1 MLNKIVVTS
10 DFESLKAKLESE
22 FGINNLR
29 FFISDDFLL
38 ENAKEVIAE
47 AYIAEKDEK
56 ILVINANSFRTE
68 AQNALLKIIEEPPR
82 NIKFIIVTQSKN
94 LLLPTVRSRM
104 LIENN
109 LIKKPKVTLDLN
121 LKTLSLKE
129 LTSFIDQ
136 KIADEQ
142 AQKFGKNEL
151 KELVGIIVTKA
162 VDSGY
167 KFSGD
172 EMDYFF
178 SLIKLADLNAKSHAV
193 LTPLLL
199 AIFQK
204 GRR

>member
-56 ILVINANSFRTE
+56 ILVIHANSFRTE

-94 LLLPTVRSRM
+94 LLLPTIRSRM
-104 LIENN
+104 LIENK
-109 LIKKPKVTLDLN
+109 LTKKPKMSVELN
-121 LKTLSLKE
+121 LKSLGLKE

-136 KIADEQ
+136 KIAEEQ

-151 KELVGIIVTKA
+151 KELVGAIVTKA

-167 KFSGD
+167 KFSGE
-172 EMDYFF
+172 EMEYFF
-178 SLIKLADLNAKSHAV
+178 SLIKLADLNAKSHAI
-193 LTPLLL
+193 LMPLLL
-199 AIFQK
+199 TIFEK

>member
-1 MLNKIVVTS
+1 MLNKSVVTS
-10 DFESLKAKLESE
+10 DFENLKAKLESE

-56 ILVINANSFRTE
+56 ILVIQANSFRTE

-94 LLLPTVRSRM
+94 LLLPTIRSRM

-109 LIKKPKVTLDLN
+109 LTKKPKITLDLN
-121 LKTLSLKE
+121 LKSLSLKE

-151 KELVGIIVTKA
+151 KGLVGVIVTNA

-199 AIFQK
+199 TIFQK

>member
-10 DFESLKAKLESE
+10 DFENLKAKLEDE

-29 FFISDDFLL
+29 FYISDDFLL

-47 AYIAEKDEK
+47 AYIAERDEK
-56 ILVINANSFRTE
+56 ILVIYANSFRTE

-82 NIKFIIVTQSKN
+82 NIKFIIATQSKN
-94 LLLPTVRSRM
+94 LLLPTIRSRM

-109 LIKKPKVTLDLN
+109 LTKKLKITLDLN
-121 LKTLSLKE
+121 LKALSLKE
-129 LTSFIDQ
+129 LTNFVDQ
-136 KIADEQ
+136 KIAEEQ

-151 KELVGIIVTKA
+151 EELVGTIVTKA

-167 KFSGD
+167 KFSGE

-199 AIFQK
+199 TIFQK

>member
-38 ENAKEVIAE
+38 ENAKEAIAE

-56 ILVINANSFRTE
+56 ILVIHANSFRTE

-94 LLLPTVRSRM
+94 LLLPTIRSRM

-109 LIKKPKVTLDLN
+109 LTKKPKITLDLN
-121 LKTLSLKE
+121 LKSLSLKE

-199 AIFQK
+199 TIFQK

>member
-10 DFESLKAKLESE
+10 DFENLKAKLESE

-56 ILVINANSFRTE
+56 ILVIHANSFRTE

-82 NIKFIIVTQSKN
+82 NIKFIIATQSKN
-94 LLLPTVRSRM
+94 LLLPTIRSRM

-109 LIKKPKVTLDLN
+109 LTKKPKITLDLN

-142 AQKFGKNEL
+142 AQKFGKNES
-151 KELVGIIVTKA
+151 KELVGVIVTKA
-162 VDSGY
+162 VDAGY

-199 AIFQK
+199 TIFQK

>member
-10 DFESLKAKLESE
+10 DFESLKAKLEDE

-29 FFISDDFLL
+29 FYVSDDFLL

-56 ILVINANSFRTE
+56 ILVIHANSFRTE

-82 NIKFIIVTQSKN
+82 NIKFIIATQSKN
-94 LLLPTVRSRM
+94 LLLPTIRSRM

-109 LIKKPKVTLDLN
+109 LTKKPKITLDLN
-121 LKTLSLKE
+121 LRALSLKE

-151 KELVGIIVTKA
+151 KELVGVIVTKA
-162 VDSGY
+162 VDAGY

-199 AIFQK
+199 TIFQK

>member
-29 FFISDDFLL
+29 FYVSDDFLL

-56 ILVINANSFRTE
+56 ILVINANSFRIE

-82 NIKFIIVTQSKN
+82 NIKFIIATQSKN
-94 LLLPTVRSRM
+94 LLLPTIRSRM

-109 LIKKPKVTLDLN
+109 LTKKPKITLDLN
-121 LKTLSLKE
+121 LKSLSLKE

-151 KELVGIIVTKA
+151 KELVSVIVTKA
-162 VDSGY
+162 VDNGY

-199 AIFQK
+199 TIFQK

>member
-29 FFISDDFLL
+29 FYISDDFLL
-38 ENAKEVIAE
+38 ENAKDVIAE

-56 ILVINANSFRTE
+56 ILVIQANSFRIE

-94 LLLPTVRSRM
+94 LLLPTIRSRM

-109 LIKKPKVTLDLN
+109 LTKKPKITLDLN
-121 LKTLSLKE
+121 LKSLSLKE

-199 AIFQK
+199 TIFQK

>member
-136 KIADEQ
+136 KIAEEQ

-151 KELVGIIVTKA
+151 KELVGAIVTKA

-167 KFSGD
+167 KFSGE
-172 EMDYFF
+172 EMEYFF

-199 AIFQK
+199 TIFEK

>member
-1 MLNKIVVTS
+1 MLNKIVITS
-10 DFESLKAKLESE
+10 DFENLKAKLEAE
-22 FGINNLR
+22 FGVNNLR

-56 ILVINANSFRTE
+56 ILVIEAKSFRAE

-94 LLLPTVRSRM
+94 LLLPTIRSRM
-104 LIENN
+104 LIENK
-109 LIKKPKVTLDLN
+109 LTKKPKMSVELN
-121 LKTLSLKE
+121 LKSLSLKE

-136 KIADEQ
+136 KIAEEQ

-151 KELVGIIVTKA
+151 KELVGAIVTKA

-172 EMDYFF
+172 EMEYFF
-178 SLIKLADLNAKSHAV
+178 SLIKLADLNEKSHAI

-199 AIFQK
+199 TIFEK

>member
-29 FFISDDFLL
+29 FYVSDDFLL

-56 ILVINANSFRTE
+56 ILVIHANSFRTE

-94 LLLPTVRSRM
+94 LLLPTIRSRM

-109 LIKKPKVTLDLN
+109 LTKKPKITLDLN
-121 LKTLSLKE
+121 LKSLSLKE

-151 KELVGIIVTKA
+151 KELVGVIVTKA

-178 SLIKLADLNAKSHAV
+178 SLIKLAALNAKSHAV

-199 AIFQK
+199 TIFQK

>member
-10 DFESLKAKLESE
+10 DFENLKAKLEAE
-22 FGINNLR
+22 FGVNNLR

-56 ILVINANSFRTE
+56 ILVIEAKSFRTE

-94 LLLPTVRSRM
+94 LLLPTIRSRM
-104 LIENN
+104 LIENK
-109 LIKKPKVTLDLN
+109 LTKKPKMSVELN
-121 LKTLSLKE
+121 LKSLSLKE

-136 KIADEQ
+136 KIAEEQ

-151 KELVGIIVTKA
+151 KELVGAIVTKA

-167 KFSGD
+167 KFRSL
-172 EMDYFF
+172 MSKF
-178 SLIKLADLNAKSHAV
+178 SSLELSVKLFCACSSKSH
-193 LTPLLL
+193 
-199 AIFQK
+199 I
-204 GRR
+204 

>member
-1 MLNKIVVTS
+1 MLNKIVITS
-10 DFESLKAKLESE
+10 DFENLKAKLEAE
-22 FGINNLR
+22 FGVNNLR

-56 ILVINANSFRTE
+56 ILVIEAKSFRTE

-94 LLLPTVRSRM
+94 LLLPTIRSRM
-104 LIENN
+104 LIENK
-109 LIKKPKVTLDLN
+109 LTKKPKMSVELN
-121 LKTLSLKE
+121 LKSLNLKE

-136 KIADEQ
+136 KIAEEQ

-151 KELVGIIVTKA
+151 NELIGAIVTKA

-167 KFSGD
+167 KFSGE
-172 EMDYFF
+172 EMEYFF
-178 SLIKLADLNAKSHAV
+178 SLIKRADLNAKSHAI

-199 AIFQK
+199 TIFEK

>member
-10 DFESLKAKLESE
+10 DFENLKAKLESE

-56 ILVINANSFRTE
+56 ILVIEAKSFRTE

-94 LLLPTVRSRM
+94 LLLPTIRSRM

-109 LIKKPKVTLDLN
+109 LTKKPKMSVELN
-121 LKTLSLKE
+121 LKSLSLKE

-136 KIADEQ
+136 KIAEEQ
-142 AQKFGKNEL
+142 AQNSFTL
-151 KELVGIIVTKA
+151 
-162 VDSGY
+162 S
-167 KFSGD
+167 SSD
-172 EMDYFF
+172 ENLD
-178 SLIKLADLNAKSHAV
+178 IKLLNLYKLFDKSIDAV
-193 LTPLLL
+193 LFAKVML
-199 AIFQK
+199 
-204 GRR
+204 

>member
-56 ILVINANSFRTE
+56 ILVIHANSFRTE

-82 NIKFIIVTQSKN
+82 NIKFIIATQSKN
-94 LLLPTVRSRM
+94 LLLPTIRSRM

-109 LIKKPKVTLDLN
+109 LTKKPKITLDLN

-129 LTSFIDQ
+129 ITSFIDQ

-151 KELVGIIVTKA
+151 KELVGVIVTKA
-162 VDSGY
+162 VDAGY

-199 AIFQK
+199 TIFQK

>member
-1 MLNKIVVTS
+1 MLNKIVITS
-10 DFESLKAKLESE
+10 DFENLKAKLETE
-22 FGINNLR
+22 FGVNNLR

-56 ILVINANSFRTE
+56 ILVIEAKSFRTE

-94 LLLPTVRSRM
+94 LLLPTIRSRM

-109 LIKKPKVTLDLN
+109 LTKKPKMSVELN
-121 LKTLSLKE
+121 LKSLSLKE

-136 KIADEQ
+136 KIAEEQ

-151 KELVGIIVTKA
+151 KELVGAIVTKA

-167 KFSGD
+167 KFSGE
-172 EMDYFF
+172 EMEYLF
-178 SLIKLADLNAKSHAV
+178 SLIKLADRNAKSHAS

-199 AIFQK
+199 TIFEK

>member
-82 NIKFIIVTQSKN
+82 NIKFIIATQSKN
-94 LLLPTVRSRM
+94 LLLPTIRSRM

-109 LIKKPKVTLDLN
+109 LTKKPKITLDLN
-121 LKTLSLKE
+121 LKALSLKE
-129 LTSFIDQ
+129 LTNFVDQ
-136 KIADEQ
+136 KIAEEQ

-151 KELVGIIVTKA
+151 KELVGTIVTKA

-167 KFSGD
+167 KFSGE

-178 SLIKLADLNAKSHAV
+178 SLIKLADLNAKSHAI
-193 LTPLLL
+193 LMPLLL
-199 AIFQK
+199 TIFEK

>member
-56 ILVINANSFRTE
+56 ILVIHANSFRTE

-94 LLLPTVRSRM
+94 LLLPTIRSRM
-104 LIENN
+104 LIENK
-109 LIKKPKVTLDLN
+109 LTKKPKMSVELN
-121 LKTLSLKE
+121 LKSLSLKE

-136 KIADEQ
+136 KIAEEQ

-151 KELVGIIVTKA
+151 KELVGAIVTKA

-172 EMDYFF
+172 EMEYFF
-178 SLIKLADLNAKSHAV
+178 SLIKLVDLNAKSHAV

-199 AIFQK
+199 TIFEK

>member
-56 ILVINANSFRTE
+56 ILVIQANSFRIE

-82 NIKFIIVTQSKN
+82 NIKFIIATQSKN
-94 LLLPTVRSRM
+94 LLLPTIRSRM

-109 LIKKPKVTLDLN
+109 LTKKPKITLDLN

-151 KELVGIIVTKA
+151 KELVGVIVTKA
-162 VDSGY
+162 VDAGY

-199 AIFQK
+199 TIFQK

>member
-29 FFISDDFLL
+29 FYVSDDFLL

-56 ILVINANSFRTE
+56 ILVIQANSFRTE

-94 LLLPTVRSRM
+94 LLLPTIRSRM

-109 LIKKPKVTLDLN
+109 LTKKPKITLDLN
-121 LKTLSLKE
+121 LKSLSLKE

-151 KELVGIIVTKA
+151 KELVSVIVTKA

-167 KFSGD
+167 KFSGE
-172 EMDYFF
+172 EMDYF
-178 SLIKLADLNAKSHAV
+178 LAYQAS
-193 LTPLLL
+193 
-199 AIFQK
+199 
-204 GRR
+204 

>member
-1 MLNKIVVTS
+1 MLNKIVITS
-10 DFESLKAKLESE
+10 DFENLKAKLEAE
-22 FGINNLR
+22 FGVNNLR

-56 ILVINANSFRTE
+56 ILVIEAKSFRTE
-68 AQNALLKIIEEPPR
+68 AQNARLKIIEEPPR

-94 LLLPTVRSRM
+94 LLLPTIRSRM
-104 LIENN
+104 LIENK
-109 LIKKPKVTLDLN
+109 LTKKPKMSVDLN
-121 LKTLSLKE
+121 LNALSLKE

-136 KIADEQ
+136 KIAEEQ

-151 KELVGIIVTKA
+151 KELVGAIVTKA

-167 KFSGD
+167 KFSDD
-172 EMDYFF
+172 EMEYFF
-178 SLIKLADLNAKSHAV
+178 SLIKLADLNAKFHAI

-199 AIFQK
+199 TIFEK

>member
-10 DFESLKAKLESE
+10 DFENLKANLEDE
-22 FGINNLR
+22 FGTNNLR

-56 ILVINANSFRTE
+56 ILVIHANSFRTE

-94 LLLPTVRSRM
+94 LLLPTIRSRM

-109 LIKKPKVTLDLN
+109 LTKKPKITLDLN
-121 LKTLSLKE
+121 LKSLSLKE
-129 LTSFIDQ
+129 LTIFIDQ

-142 AQKFGKNEL
+142 AQKFSKNEL
-151 KELVGIIVTKA
+151 KELVGVIVTKA
-162 VDSGY
+162 VDAGY

-199 AIFQK
+199 TIFQK

>member
-29 FFISDDFLL
+29 FYVSDDFLL

-56 ILVINANSFRTE
+56 ILVIHANSFRAE

-82 NIKFIIVTQSKN
+82 NIKFIIATQSKN
-94 LLLPTVRSRM
+94 LLLPTIRSRM

-109 LIKKPKVTLDLN
+109 LTKKPKITLDLN

-129 LTSFIDQ
+129 ITSFIDQ

-151 KELVGIIVTKA
+151 KDLVGVIVTKA
-162 VDSGY
+162 VDNGY

-172 EMDYFF
+172 EIDYFF

-199 AIFQK
+199 TIFQK

>member
-10 DFESLKAKLESE
+10 DFESLKAKLESK

-29 FFISDDFLL
+29 FYVSDDFLL

-56 ILVINANSFRTE
+56 ILVINANSFRIE

-94 LLLPTVRSRM
+94 LLLPTIRSRM

-109 LIKKPKVTLDLN
+109 LTKKPKITLDLN
-121 LKTLSLKE
+121 LKSFSLKE
-129 LTSFIDQ
+129 ITSFIDQ

-151 KELVGIIVTKA
+151 KELVGVIVTKA

-199 AIFQK
+199 TIFQK

>member
-10 DFESLKAKLESE
+10 DFENLKAKLESE

-56 ILVINANSFRTE
+56 ILVIHANSFRAE

-82 NIKFIIVTQSKN
+82 NIKFIIATQSKN
-94 LLLPTVRSRM
+94 LLLPTIRSRM

-109 LIKKPKVTLDLN
+109 LTKKPKITLDLN
-121 LKTLSLKE
+121 LKSLSLKE

-151 KELVGIIVTKA
+151 KELIGVIVTKA
-162 VDSGY
+162 VDAGY

>member
-56 ILVINANSFRTE
+56 ILVIHANSFRTE

-82 NIKFIIVTQSKN
+82 NIKFIIATQSKN
-94 LLLPTVRSRM
+94 LLLPTIRSRM

-109 LIKKPKVTLDLN
+109 LTKKPKITLDLN
-121 LKTLSLKE
+121 LKSLSLKE

-136 KIADEQ
+136 KIAEEQ

-151 KELVGIIVTKA
+151 KELVGVIVTKA

-199 AIFQK
+199 TIFQK

>member
-29 FFISDDFLL
+29 FYVSDDFLL

-94 LLLPTVRSRM
+94 LLLPTIRSRM

-109 LIKKPKVTLDLN
+109 LTKKPKITLDLN
-121 LKTLSLKE
+121 LKSLSLKE
-129 LTSFIDQ
+129 LISFIDQ

-151 KELVGIIVTKA
+151 KELVGVIVTKA

-178 SLIKLADLNAKSHAV
+178 SIIKLADLNAKSHAV

-199 AIFQK
+199 TIFQK

>member
-1 MLNKIVVTS
+1 MLNKIVITS
-10 DFESLKAKLESE
+10 DFENLKTKLEAE
-22 FGINNLR
+22 FGVNNLR

-38 ENAKEVIAE
+38 ENAKEVITE

-56 ILVINANSFRTE
+56 ILVIEAKSFRTE

-94 LLLPTVRSRM
+94 LLLPTIRSRM
-104 LIENN
+104 LIENK
-109 LIKKPKVTLDLN
+109 LTKKPKMSVELN
-121 LKTLSLKE
+121 LKSLSLKE

-136 KIADEQ
+136 KIAEEQ

-151 KELVGIIVTKA
+151 KELVGAIVTKA

-167 KFSGD
+167 KFSGE
-172 EMDYFF
+172 EMEYFF
-178 SLIKLADLNAKSHAV
+178 LLIKLADLNAKSHAV

-199 AIFQK
+199 TIFEK

>member
-29 FFISDDFLL
+29 FFVSDDFLL

-56 ILVINANSFRTE
+56 ILVIHANSFRTE
-68 AQNALLKIIEEPPR
+68 AQNALLKIIEEPPK

-94 LLLPTVRSRM
+94 LLLPTIRSRM

-109 LIKKPKVTLDLN
+109 LTKKPKMTLDLN
-121 LKTLSLKE
+121 LKSLSLKE
-129 LTSFIDQ
+129 LTNFVDQ

-151 KELVGIIVTKA
+151 KELVSVIVTKA

-172 EMDYFF
+172 EMEYFF
-178 SLIKLADLNAKSHAV
+178 SLINLADLNAKSHAV

-199 AIFQK
+199 TIFEK

>member
-1 MLNKIVVTS
+1 MLNKIVITS
-10 DFESLKAKLESE
+10 DFENLKAKLEAE
-22 FGINNLR
+22 FGVNNLR

-38 ENAKEVIAE
+38 ENAKEVIVE
-47 AYIAEKDEK
+47 ASIAEKDEK
-56 ILVINANSFRTE
+56 ILVIEAKSFRTE

-94 LLLPTVRSRM
+94 LLLPTIRSRM
-104 LIENN
+104 LIENK
-109 LIKKPKVTLDLN
+109 LTKKPKMSVELN
-121 LKTLSLKE
+121 LKSLNLKE

-136 KIADEQ
+136 KIAEEQ

-151 KELVGIIVTKA
+151 KELVGAIVTKA

-172 EMDYFF
+172 EMEYFF
-178 SLIKLADLNAKSHAV
+178 SLIKLADLNAKSHAI

-199 AIFQK
+199 TIFEK

>member
-22 FGINNLR
+22 FGTNNLR

-38 ENAKEVIAE
+38 ENAKEVITE

-56 ILVINANSFRTE
+56 ILVIHANSFRTE

-82 NIKFIIVTQSKN
+82 NIKFIIATQSKN
-94 LLLPTVRSRM
+94 LLLPTIRSRM

-109 LIKKPKVTLDLN
+109 LTKKPKITLVLN
-121 LKTLSLKE
+121 LKSLSLKE
-129 LTSFIDQ
+129 LTNFIDQ

-151 KELVGIIVTKA
+151 KELVGVIVTKA

-199 AIFQK
+199 TIFQK

>member
-10 DFESLKAKLESE
+10 DFENLKAKLESE

-29 FFISDDFLL
+29 FYISDDFLL
-38 ENAKEVIAE
+38 ENAKDVIAE

-56 ILVINANSFRTE
+56 ILVIHASSFRTE

-94 LLLPTVRSRM
+94 LLLPTIRSRM

-109 LIKKPKVTLDLN
+109 LIKKPKITLDLN
-121 LKTLSLKE
+121 LKSLSLKE
-129 LTSFIDQ
+129 LTNFIDQ

-199 AIFQK
+199 TIFQK

>member
-56 ILVINANSFRTE
+56 ILVIHANSFRTE

-82 NIKFIIVTQSKN
+82 NIKFIIATQSKN
-94 LLLPTVRSRM
+94 LLLPTIRSRM

-109 LIKKPKVTLDLN
+109 LTKKPKITLDLN
-121 LKTLSLKE
+121 LKSLSLKE

-151 KELVGIIVTKA
+151 KELVGVIVTKA

-199 AIFQK
+199 TIFQK

>member
-1 MLNKIVVTS
+1 MLNKIVITS
-10 DFESLKAKLESE
+10 DFENLKAKLEDE

-29 FFISDDFLL
+29 FYVSDDFLL
-38 ENAKEVIAE
+38 ENAKEVITE

-56 ILVINANSFRTE
+56 ILVIHANSFRTE

-82 NIKFIIVTQSKN
+82 NIKFIIAAQSKN
-94 LLLPTVRSRM
+94 LLLPTIRSRM

-109 LIKKPKVTLDLN
+109 LTKKPKITLDLN
-121 LKTLSLKE
+121 LKSLSLKE
-129 LTSFIDQ
+129 LTIFIDQ

-142 AQKFGKNEL
+142 AQKFSKNEL
-151 KELVGIIVTKA
+151 KELVGVIVTKA
-162 VDSGY
+162 VDAGY
-167 KFSGD
+167 KFSGE

-199 AIFQK
+199 TIFQK

>member
-10 DFESLKAKLESE
+10 DFENLKAKLESE

-56 ILVINANSFRTE
+56 ILVIHANSFRTE

-82 NIKFIIVTQSKN
+82 NIKFIIATQSKN
-94 LLLPTVRSRM
+94 LLLPTIRSRM

-109 LIKKPKVTLDLN
+109 LTKKPKITLDLN
-121 LKTLSLKE
+121 LKSLSLKE

-151 KELVGIIVTKA
+151 KELVSVIVTKA

-178 SLIKLADLNAKSHAV
+178 SIIKLADLNAKSHAV

-199 AIFQK
+199 TIFQK

>member
-10 DFESLKAKLESE
+10 DFENLKTKLEDE

-29 FFISDDFLL
+29 FYVSDDFLL

-56 ILVINANSFRTE
+56 ILVIHANSFRTE

-82 NIKFIIVTQSKN
+82 NIKFIIATQSKN
-94 LLLPTVRSRM
+94 LLLPTIRSRM

-109 LIKKPKVTLDLN
+109 LTKKPKITLDLN
-121 LKTLSLKE
+121 LRALSLKE

-151 KELVGIIVTKA
+151 KELVGVIVTKA
-162 VDSGY
+162 VDAGY

-199 AIFQK
+199 TIFQK

>member
-29 FFISDDFLL
+29 FYVSDDFLL

-56 ILVINANSFRTE
+56 ILVINANSFRIE

-94 LLLPTVRSRM
+94 LLLPTIRSRM

-109 LIKKPKVTLDLN
+109 LTKKPKITLDLN
-121 LKTLSLKE
+121 LKSLSLKE

-151 KELVGIIVTKA
+151 KELVSVIVTKA
-162 VDSGY
+162 VDNGY

-199 AIFQK
+199 TIFQK

>member
-56 ILVINANSFRTE
+56 ILVIHANSFRTE

-82 NIKFIIVTQSKN
+82 NIKFIIATQSKN
-94 LLLPTVRSRM
+94 LLLPTIRSRM

-109 LIKKPKVTLDLN
+109 LTKKPKITLDLN
-121 LKTLSLKE
+121 LKSLSLKE

-151 KELVGIIVTKA
+151 KELVGVIVTKA
-162 VDSGY
+162 VDAGY

-199 AIFQK
+199 TIFQK

>member
-22 FGINNLR
+22 FSINNLR